1 MLEFSQRK
9 SVADVTVDRP
19 RAIIAFDGDDT
30 LWIDNIEEKRW
41 ERDCKRLSVEGLPH
55 PAMAERFRRHLRACG
70 YTQEGVQ
77 RALITSARE
86 VCDGDIP
93 ADWKRQVD
101 AIPQCLHWLKLQSP
115 PGLDRVL
122 MQLKQAGYA
131 LWIITMGDLIRQ
143 ALKLA
148 HFPLVDHFDVLEIVD
163 RKDAATYRRVLAE
176 NGARPAALTMVGD
189 AFLEDVAPVVRLGG
203 RAIHVPAGRWVLL
216 RPLGSL
222 LPTRRVRVCR
232 AIAEVA
238 DAVGAGAQGR

>member
-1 MLEFSQRK
+1 MREFSQRQ
-9 SVADVTVDRP
+9 AMTAMTPRRP
-19 RAIIAFDGDDT
+19 PGIVAFDGDDT
-30 LWIDNIEEKRW
+30 LWIDDRDEKRW

-55 PAMAERFRRHLRACG
+55 PEMADRFRRHLRASG
-70 YTQEGVQ
+70 YTPEGVQ
-77 RALITSARE
+77 QALITSARE
-86 VCDGDIP
+86 VCDGDVP
-93 ADWKRQVD
+93 AEWKRQVD

-115 PGLDRVL
+115 PGVDRVL

-131 LWIITMGDLIRQ
+131 LWIVTMGDLIRQ

-148 HFPLVDHFDVLEIVD
+148 HFPLVGEFDVVEIVD
-163 RKDAATYRRVLAE
+163 RKDAATYQRVLAE
-176 NGARPAALTMVGD
+176 NGATPAALTMVGD

-232 AIAEVA
+232 DIGEVPE
-238 DAVGAGAQGR
+238 AVAAAG